1 MCATDIKLM
10 EQTFAAH
17 CDREFSWDPS
27 RPLVV
32 ACSAGLDS
40 VTLVHLMHTYHG
52 NLILAHM
59 NYGLRGEDSD
69 LDEAFVKTLGAELGY
84 EVVIE
89 RVAPEIVKNQPRTS
103 LQMKARAL
111 RYAFFEHVMLTHGA
125 QGVLTAHHAD
135 DNLETFLLNFS
146 RGTGLKGLTGIKA
159 KSDGLFRPL
168 LPFRRAEILAY
179 AQKKGFSWREDA
191 SNQSD
196 DYQRNIIRHH
206 ISPGFNKLERA
217 WDHSLVQ
224 TQDYLNQ
231 AQSLLED
238 YLDEVSTRVITPTE
252 DGLRLDLKA
261 LENYPNPVLLLST
274 LCRQYGV
281 NAGQDIA
288 QLARAQSGAR
298 IYTPTHELLKDRDVI
313 LINAIDPKVD
323 HTIDNEFFED
333 TVDSSNLSNDP
344 PSEGKSDH
352 WLVHRDNT
360 SQNAPI
366 QFTFESVERVT
377 DADAHMIFVPTHM
390 LDFPLKLRRWQM
402 GDVFYPFGG
411 PGKKKISKFFKD
423 ERLSLVR
430 KNKIWLL
437 ECAGRIMWVV
447 GLRADERFRVTD
459 SSKGITKISWISQE
473 S

>member
-1 MCATDIKLM
+1 M
-10 EQTFAAH
+10 
-17 CDREFSWDPS
+17 
-27 RPLVV
+27 
-32 ACSAGLDS
+32 
-40 VTLVHLMHTYHG
+40 
-52 NLILAHM
+52 
-59 NYGLRGEDSD
+59 
-69 LDEAFVKTLGAELGY
+69 
-84 EVVIE
+84 
-89 RVAPEIVKNQPRTS
+89 
-103 LQMKARAL
+103 
-111 RYAFFEHVMLTHGA
+111 
-125 QGVLTAHHAD
+125 
-135 DNLETFLLNFS
+135 
-146 RGTGLKGLTGIKA
+146 
-159 KSDGLFRPL
+159 
-168 LPFRRAEILAY
+168 
-179 AQKKGFSWREDA
+179 
-191 SNQSD
+191 
-196 DYQRNIIRHH
+196 
-206 ISPGFNKLERA
+206 
-217 WDHSLVQ
+217 
-224 TQDYLNQ
+224 
-231 AQSLLED
+231 
-238 YLDEVSTRVITPTE
+238 
-252 DGLRLDLKA
+252 DLKA

-377 DADAHMIFVPTHM
+377 DVDAHMIFVPTHM